1 MKTEIIHEGINKNG
15 QRFKVIA
22 FYSNNGFLYT
32 KTYIYD
38 DEGFLDKAITVF
50 ADGVMI
56 VTE

>member
-22 FYSNNGFLYT
+22 FYSNCGFLYT

-38 DEGFLDKAITVF
+38 SEGFVDKAITVF
-50 ADGVMI
+50 TDGTI
-56 VTE
+56 CEQ